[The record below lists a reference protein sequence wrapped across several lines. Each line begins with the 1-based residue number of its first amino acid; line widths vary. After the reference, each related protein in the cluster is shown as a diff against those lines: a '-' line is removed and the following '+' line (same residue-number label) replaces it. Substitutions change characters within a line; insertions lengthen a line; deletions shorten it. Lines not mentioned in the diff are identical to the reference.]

1 MVFYINRKVNLKGQ
15 FGKIQGEI
23 KGTANTNTIVQ
34 KESLKRKKRKKKV
47 EKYKKTEEN
56 RLDRLAEARETLTE
70 EDQKQKD
77 KHGPARAGENSGAGA
92 GEGGSRAGRT
102 ARAGDACVH

>member
-1 MVFYINRKVNLKGQ
+1 MPISIWFLRKLKSEFKRGN
-15 FGKIQGEI
+15 
-23 KGTANTNTIVQ
+23 KGYSKYEYNCLERDTEK
-34 KESLKRKKRKKKV
+34 KEKKKK
-47 EKYKKTEEN
+47 EIGKCKKTEN